1 MAPCSPPPHLCSP
14 VAHAHGPR
22 AHTACSVFQGALEL
36 EETKTLRIQLELS
49 QVKAE
54 VDRKLA
60 EKDEECTNLRYGGGG
75 GAGSRHPRPPPPLEA
90 NAPPILA
97 TCRQEE
103 GRQAVRQ
110 APLCTQTLGLP
121 LPENSVKV
129 RAVVPSL
136 EATFRG

>member
-1 MAPCSPPPHLCSP
+1 MGGALLPPPHLCSP

-75 GAGSRHPRPPPPLEA
+75 GRARGIPVHHHPWRLTPLPSWPPAGRRKA
-90 NAPPILA
+90 
-97 TCRQEE
+97 
-103 GRQAVRQ
+103 GRQCAR
-110 APLCTQTLGLP
+110 PLCAHRHLVCPSPRTLSRSGLSSP
-121 LPENSVKV
+121 V
-129 RAVVPSL
+129 
-136 EATFRG
+136 